1 MSEEMEKAL
10 LDFFENAP
18 ANKKRYMM
26 KDISKKLSQ
35 FNKRDLKKVVNKLIM
50 EQKLAYWSSG
60 STTYVTLPSAEAA
73 RGGDESK

>member
-26 KDISKKLSQ
+26 KDISKKLSDYD
-35 FNKRDLKKVVNKLIM
+35 KRELKKVVNKLIM
-50 EQKLAYWSSG
+50 EGKLAYWSSG

-73 RGGDESK
+73 RSGDDKK